1 MPRLACVKL
10 MVGICAA
17 AALVPSESGAQ
28 RRDSLPVAVGTTVR
42 VILLERPVVR
52 FVGPLAGQDSLR
64 VLVSDRRAMSIVN
77 IEWTAIET
85 IEVRRPALTSS
96 AAFGRGARVGAIVF
110 GTVGL
115 AATVAGVTWDLRG
128 GCRESDNE
136 YCWPG
141 SLIVIPAYLLT
152 VGGTVLGGVTGL
164 MFRDRWHTVWRNH

>member
-1 MPRLACVKL
+1 MPRLAWVKL

-64 VLVSDRRAMSIVN
+64 VLVDDRRAMSTVN

-85 IEVRRPALTSS
+85 IEVRKRGLTSS
-96 AAFGRGARVGAIVF
+96 QAFGRGARVGAIVF
-110 GTVGL
+110 GTIGT
-115 AATVAGVTWDLRG
+115 AATIAGVAWDVRG
-128 GCRESDNE
+128 GCRESNAE
-136 YCWPG
+136 FCLPG
-141 SLIVIPAYLLT
+141 SLIVIPAYLVT
-152 VGGTVLGGVTGL
+152 VGGTVLGGVAGL
-164 MFRDRWHTVWRNH
+164 LVRDRWHTVWRYR